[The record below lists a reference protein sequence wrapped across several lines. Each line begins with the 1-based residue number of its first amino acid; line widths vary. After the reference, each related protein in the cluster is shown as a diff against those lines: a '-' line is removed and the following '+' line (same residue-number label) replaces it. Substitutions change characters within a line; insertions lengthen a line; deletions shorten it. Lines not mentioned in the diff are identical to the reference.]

1 MPKIL
6 QKYKNKV
13 QFFFLQKFKKIVP
26 RLIQETKIKD
36 CEISIKTTSNNLFAL
51 VDILKNKANIQFD
64 QLIDIVVVDQP
75 KEKFRF
81 KIIYLFLSV
90 KFNSRLSLITK
101 TTEIKS
107 VSSLIS
113 LFQSVGWLER
123 EVWDLYG
130 VFFQNHP
137 DLRRILTDYGFLGH
151 PLRKDFPLFGF
162 NEVFFN
168 ENNQKVTYYAVK
180 TDQNFRSFNF
190 KNPWLI

>member
-13 QFFFLQKFKKIVP
+13 QFFFLQKLKKIAP
-26 RLIQETKIKD
+26 KLIQETKIKD

-64 QLIDIVVVDQP
+64 QLIDIAVVDQP

-81 KIIYLFLSV
+81 KIVYLFLSV

-168 ENNQKVTYYAVK
+168 ESNQKVTYYTVK

-190 KNPWLI
+190 KNPWLT

>member
-13 QFFFLQKFKKIVP
+13 QFFFLQKLKKIAP
-26 RLIQETKIKD
+26 KLIQETKIKD

-64 QLIDIVVVDQP
+64 QLIDIAVVDQP

-81 KIIYLFLSV
+81 KIVYLFLSV

-113 LFQSVGWLER
+113 LFQSVG
-123 EVWDLYG
+123 
-130 VFFQNHP
+130 
-137 DLRRILTDYGFLGH
+137 
-151 PLRKDFPLFGF
+151 
-162 NEVFFN
+162 
-168 ENNQKVTYYAVK
+168 
-180 TDQNFRSFNF
+180 
-190 KNPWLI
+190 